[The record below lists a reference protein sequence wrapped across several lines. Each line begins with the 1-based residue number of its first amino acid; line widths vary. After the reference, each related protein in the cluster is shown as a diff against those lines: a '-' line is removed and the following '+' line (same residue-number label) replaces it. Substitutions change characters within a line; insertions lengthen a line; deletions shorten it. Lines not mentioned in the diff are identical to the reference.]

1 MQGGPI
7 GRPFHLS
14 MFKRFLFLLAFA
26 TSLHAAPPR
35 AYHLELEANPA
46 APFPF
51 LGKFGTVSLHVYP
64 AGVRAE
70 TFWLNGFSRNGAGAV
85 TVENP
90 LGRMYTDVPLSQ
102 ISTTLRKLAPSGVE
116 AAAKPFSVIQ
126 MTGAVKAIPAQR
138 YRLMYG
144 PEAWIDI
151 WTTSTIPENAQFRA
165 LVTEFVR
172 GISPATATVMNG
184 IHGMPLY
191 VELNFRRYKKLPLV
205 RMKSITWNAEGQDDA
220 LKVGTLYFK
229 APLLDSIWK

>member
-1 MQGGPI
+1 
-7 GRPFHLS
+7 
-14 MFKRFLFLLAFA
+14 MFKRFLFLLIFA
-26 TSLHAAPPR
+26 TSLRAAPPP

-51 LGKFGTVSLHVYP
+51 LGKFGTVTLHVYP

-90 LGRMYTDVPLSQ
+90 LGRMYTDVPLTQ
-102 ISTTLRKLAPSGVE
+102 ISTTLHKLAPSGVE
-116 AAAKPFSVIQ
+116 TVARPSMVAPTTGSVK
-126 MTGAVKAIPAQR
+126 GIPAQR

-144 PEAWIDI
+144 AEAWIDI
-151 WTTSTIPENAQFRA
+151 WTTTTIPENAQFRA
-165 LVTEFVR
+165 IVTEFVR
-172 GISPATATVMNG
+172 GISPATAAVMNG
-184 IHGMPLY
+184 IRGTPLY

-205 RMKSITWNAEGQDDA
+205 RLKNITWNADGQDDA
-220 LKVGTLYFK
+220 LKVGALYFK